1 MFGRGP
7 REKLGGFRKKSLNS
21 LTHFPDN
28 LGTITLV
35 ELKEVMKSLGQNPT
49 EEELVQMISSVDDNG
64 DNEIDFEEFLILMS
78 SKKTNKNDPD
88 KELRDAFAVFDADG
102 NGTISKSELKQLM
115 KNLGQ
120 TLSDPELDAMMEE
133 VDKDGNG
140 EIDFAEFKTMMV
152 SFILQLL
159 FSNWCLMILRPPIS
173 AIVMVG
179 RVAWAY
185 NPRHNFAAERLGSGC
200 MAISRDILPRVI
212 SAYILLSVRFG
223 CR

>member
-173 AIVMVG
+173 AIVMIG
-179 RVAWAY
+179 RVAWA
-185 NPRHNFAAERLGSGC
+185 
-200 MAISRDILPRVI
+200 
-212 SAYILLSVRFG
+212 
-223 CR
+223 